1 MTKKIDGVIESVRY
15 KNGQIAAVR
24 AYERRGATF
33 SDRLLLDRKTLLERL
48 QKGMKFVSGS
58 REERM
63 AGTFTLSKPVLLVK
77 SNGYEYIATHENP
90 ARDELEG
97 VPLF

>member
-1 MTKKIDGVIESVRY
+1 MTKRIDGVIESVRY

-33 SDRLLLDRKTLLERL
+33 SDRLLLDRKTLLERI

-58 REERM
+58 REELM
-63 AGTFTLSKPVLLVK
+63 ASTFTLSRPILLVK
-77 SNGYEYIATHENP
+77 SDRHEFIATHENA

>member
-24 AYERRGATF
+24 VYERRGATF

-48 QKGMKFVSGS
+48 QKGMKFISGS
-58 REERM
+58 REELM
-63 AGTFTLSKPVLLVK
+63 ASTFSLSKPIVLVK
-77 SNGYEYIATHENP
+77 SNGHEYITTRENA

>member
-1 MTKKIDGVIESVRY
+1 MAKKIDGVIESVRY

-48 QKGMKFVSGS
+48 QQGKHFVSGS
-58 REERM
+58 REELM
-63 AGTFTLSKPVLLVK
+63 ASTFKTDSPILLVTTD
-77 SNGYEYIATHENP
+77 GHEYIATREN
-90 ARDELEG
+90 AANDDLEG
-97 VPLF
+97 VAFF

>member
-1 MTKKIDGVIESVRY
+1 MAKMIDGVIESVRY

-48 QKGMKFVSGS
+48 QQGKLFVSGS
-58 REERM
+58 REELM
-63 AGTFTLSKPVLLVK
+63 ASTFTPAKPSLLVK
-77 SNGYEYIATHENP
+77 ANGHEYIATSGN
-90 ARDELEG
+90 AANDELEG
-97 VPLF
+97 VALF

>member
-1 MTKKIDGVIESVRY
+1 MAKKIDGVIESVRY
-15 KNGQIAAVR
+15 KNGQIVAVR

-48 QKGMKFVSGS
+48 QKGHQFIAGS
-58 REERM
+58 RQELM
-63 AGTFTLSKPVLLVK
+63 ASTFTLSKPVILVK
-77 SNGYEYIATHENP
+77 TDDREYIVTNEN
-90 ARDELEG
+90 ASRDELES

>member
-1 MTKKIDGVIESVRY
+1 MAKMIDGVIESVRY

-48 QKGMKFVSGS
+48 QQGKLFVSGS
-58 REERM
+58 REELM
-63 AGTFTLSKPVLLVK
+63 ASTFTPAKPILLVK
-77 SNGYEYIATHENP
+77 ANGHEYIATSGN
-90 ARDELEG
+90 AANDELEG
-97 VPLF
+97 VALF

>member
-1 MTKKIDGVIESVRY
+1 MAKKIDGVIESVRY
-15 KNGQIAAVR
+15 KNGQIVAVR

-48 QKGMKFVSGS
+48 QKGQQFIAGS
-58 REERM
+58 RQELM
-63 AGTFTLSKPVLLVK
+63 ASTFTLSKSIILVK
-77 SNGYEYIATHENP
+77 ADDREYIATSEN
-90 ARDELEG
+90 ASRDELES